1 MTAGSR
7 TVHHGHMQEIAIDG
21 PTEAHGRWGLADYIE
36 WPSDSETGER
46 HGMKGY
52 GDEGRLFLVGSVR
65 YDEPR
70 LSLTSNYLTYYQK
83 DERVVANGNVNAEQ
97 YEALLAIKAFAS
109 PEGLTISQL
118 SERLQIKHHSAVN
131 IVDRLVERKLITRE
145 TAEVDRRRRHLG
157 LTAKGEKFIEE
168 LAGVHRK
175 EIRNR
180 SAELIKALERLKK

>member
-1 MTAGSR
+1 MSALNSDDYD
-7 TVHHGHMQEIAIDG
+7 A
-21 PTEAHGRWGLADYIE
+21 LAEFRYLL
-36 WPSDSETGER
+36 R
-46 HGMKGY
+46 K
-52 GDEGRLFLVGSVR
+52 FLRFS
-65 YDEPR
+65 
-70 LSLTSNYLTYYQK
+70 K
-83 DERVVANGNVNAEQ
+83 DFLRANGNVNAEQ

-109 PEGLTISQL
+109 PGGLTISQL

-180 SAELIKALERLKK
+180 SAELIKALERLRK